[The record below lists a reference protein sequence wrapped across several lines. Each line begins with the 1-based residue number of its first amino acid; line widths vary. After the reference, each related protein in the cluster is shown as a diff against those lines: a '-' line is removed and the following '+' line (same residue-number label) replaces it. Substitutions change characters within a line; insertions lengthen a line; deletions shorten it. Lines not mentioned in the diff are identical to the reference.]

1 MTVWLVFKEYT
12 TLDAVDDDLN
22 VASVDVSEVV
32 AVCKTQD
39 GAEAL
44 RAEFQAQNDSN
55 VKNFD
60 IYPTRYYICQWDV
73 E

>member
-1 MTVWLVFKEYT
+1 LVFKEYT

-44 RAEFQAQNDSN
+44 RAEFQAQHDSN
-55 VKNFD
+55 VKNYSV
-60 IYPTRYYICQWDV
+60 YPVRYFIGQWDV
-73 E
+73 EK